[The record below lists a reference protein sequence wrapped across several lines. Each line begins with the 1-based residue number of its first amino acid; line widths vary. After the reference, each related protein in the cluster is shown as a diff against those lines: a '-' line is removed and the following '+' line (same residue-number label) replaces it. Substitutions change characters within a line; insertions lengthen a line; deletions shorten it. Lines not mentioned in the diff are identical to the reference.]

1 MCKENDNVVPEDKI
15 APSMRNAKGTV
26 RYSKKGPQELIDL
39 YESLMADK
47 SLTWVK
53 RLETIIE
60 WKRKN
65 EGLIGCPRPFVDPF
79 KSPRPSVEDIAHD
92 MFMMQRCVDRGE
104 AQEVDVTDLD
114 L

>member
-1 MCKENDNVVPEDKI
+1 MPEESI
-15 APSMRNAKGTV
+15 LPSLNGEGTV
-26 RYSKKGPQELIDL
+26 RYSDRGPQELIDL
-39 YESLMADK
+39 YEELMENK

-79 KSPRPSVEDIAHD
+79 KEPPPSAEDIAHD

-104 AQEVDVTDLD
+104 AQEVDVTKFGF
-114 L
+114 